1 MTCIQV
7 FDLHLG
13 VQVNIRDIKQILCEQ
28 QQDVLMDD
36 FYSTKADFE
45 YEAHL
50 VMLGVDGALEPE
62 LTRDEQ
68 LSFQIN
74 DLIYKED

>member
-1 MTCIQV
+1 MTCVQV
-7 FDLHLG
+7 FDRMMG
-13 VQVNIRDIKQILCEQ
+13 VQVDIRDIKQILCEQ
-28 QQDVLMDD
+28 QQDVLMGD

-50 VMLGVDGALEPE
+50 AMLEIDEALEPE
-62 LTRDEQ
+62 LTTDEQ

-74 DLIYKED
+74 DLVHKED